1 MGRGF
6 ESLRAGHQY
15 EITVDSTLILADLRE
30 QFGAKKTV
38 LYADELA
45 DALGKTVDAI
55 YSLTARDGLP
65 VPILVVGGRPAASIY
80 AVADWL
86 AGNSVKAK
94 KCKPTPSSASSVP
107 EPKRKRPSLG
117 KYLLALQVQ
126 QGFLAELHAAIQS
139 NLASV
144 GDAPFIGF
152 GDDENDTTFDDYVEP
167 FFLDTD
173 GLVISHA
180 RDEEN
185 ATIVSRSTPPSATVQ
200 WMTWDNALA
209 KVWQNEESRLT
220 WLANSEPAFPG
231 LRDAVKAHRDAI
243 LNKI

>member
-1 MGRGF
+1 M
-6 ESLRAGHQY
+6 
-15 EITVDSTLILADLRE
+15 DPTLILADLRE

-45 DALGKTVDAI
+45 EALGKTVDAI

-86 AGNSVKAK
+86 AGNAVKAK
-94 KCKPTPSSASSVP
+94 KSKAAQSTAVSIP
-107 EPKRKRPSLG
+107 EPKRKRASLG

-139 NLASV
+139 NLLSAGEAQFS
-144 GDAPFIGF
+144 GF
-152 GDDENDTTFDDYVEP
+152 GGDENETTFDDYVEP
-167 FFLDTD
+167 FFVDSD
-173 GLVISHA
+173 GSVVSHA
-180 RDEEN
+180 RDEDK
-185 ATIVSRSTPPSATVQ
+185 ATNVSQSMPPSATVQ

-209 KVWQNEESRLT
+209 KVWQDEESRLT
-220 WLANSEPAFPG
+220 WLAKSEPAFPG
-231 LRDAVKAHRDAI
+231 LREAVKARRDAI

>member
-1 MGRGF
+1 M
-6 ESLRAGHQY
+6 
-15 EITVDSTLILADLRE
+15 DSTLILADLRE

-45 DALGKTVDAI
+45 EALGKSVDAI

-86 AGNSVKAK
+86 SGNAVRAK
-94 KCKPTPSSASSVP
+94 KSKVASSTSVSIP
-107 EPKRKRPSLG
+107 EPKRKRASLG

-139 NLASV
+139 NLLSSDEAQLSGLG
-144 GDAPFIGF
+144 GDEI
-152 GDDENDTTFDDYVEP
+152 DTTLDDFIEP
-167 FFLDTD
+167 FFVDFD

-180 RDEEN
+180 RDADK
-185 ATIVSRSTPPSATVQ
+185 ATTISPSTSPPTTVQ

-209 KVWQNEESRLT
+209 KVWQDEESRLNWIT
-220 WLANSEPAFPG
+220 KSEPAFPG
-231 LRDAVKAHRDAI
+231 LREAVEAHRNAI
-243 LNKI
+243 LKKI

>member
-1 MGRGF
+1 M
-6 ESLRAGHQY
+6 
-15 EITVDSTLILADLRE
+15 DSTLILADLRE

-45 DALGKTVDAI
+45 EALGKSVDAI

-86 AGNSVKAK
+86 SGKAVKAK
-94 KCKPTPSSASSVP
+94 KSKVASSTSVSIP
-107 EPKRKRPSLG
+107 EPKRKRASLG

-139 NLASV
+139 NLLSSGEAQFS
-144 GDAPFIGF
+144 GF
-152 GDDENDTTFDDYVEP
+152 GGDENDTTFDDYVEP
-167 FFLDTD
+167 FFVDSD

-180 RDEEN
+180 RDEEM
-185 ATIVSRSTPPSATVQ
+185 ATIISRSTPPSATVQ
-200 WMTWDNALA
+200 WMTWDHALA
-209 KVWQNEESRLT
+209 KVWHDEESRLT
-220 WLANSEPAFPG
+220 WLTESEPSFPG

>member
-1 MGRGF
+1 M
-6 ESLRAGHQY
+6 
-15 EITVDSTLILADLRE
+15 DSTLILADLRE

-45 DALGKTVDAI
+45 DALGKSVDAI

-80 AVADWL
+80 AVAEWL
-86 AGNSVKAK
+86 AGNAVKAK
-94 KCKPTPSSASSVP
+94 KSKQVTSPATSIP
-107 EPKRKRPSLG
+107 EPKRKRASLG

-126 QGFLAELHAAIQS
+126 QGFLAELHAAIQT
-139 NLASV
+139 NLQNA
-144 GDAPFIGF
+144 GEAPFGGF
-152 GDDENDTTFDDYVEP
+152 GGDENDTTFDDYIEP
-167 FFLDTD
+167 FFVDSD

-180 RDEEN
+180 RDDDK
-185 ATIVSRSTPPSATVQ
+185 ATNVSPAPPPSATVQ

-209 KVWQNEESRLT
+209 KVWKDEDTRLN
-220 WLANSEPAFPG
+220 WLTKSEPKFPG
-231 LRDAVKAHRDAI
+231 LREAVEAHRNAI